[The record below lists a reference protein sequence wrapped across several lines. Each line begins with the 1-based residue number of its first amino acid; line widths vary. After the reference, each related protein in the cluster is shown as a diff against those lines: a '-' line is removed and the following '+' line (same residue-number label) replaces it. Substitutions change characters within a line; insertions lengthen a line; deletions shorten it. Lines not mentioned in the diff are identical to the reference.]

1 MKREIAIMRMVVY
14 YKVKASEE
22 GWHKE
27 EHVVTQVD
35 NSIDKHFCNLMTSG
49 KIVGLQIEYYED

>member
-1 MKREIAIMRMVVY
+1 MRMVVY
-14 YKVKASEE
+14 YKVRVSEE

-27 EHVVTQVD
+27 EYVVTQVD